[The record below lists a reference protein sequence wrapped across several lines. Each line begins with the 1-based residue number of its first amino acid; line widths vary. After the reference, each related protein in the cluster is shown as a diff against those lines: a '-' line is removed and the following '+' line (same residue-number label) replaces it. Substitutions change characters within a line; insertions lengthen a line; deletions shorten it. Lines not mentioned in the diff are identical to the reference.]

1 MISLG
6 AIEHSSNL
14 SRTSL
19 TGELQFL
26 QKVKVLTL
34 ETKSSK
40 DLIEFTIGIQDF

>member
-26 QKVKVLTL
+26 QKVKVLML

-40 DLIEFTIGIQDF
+40 DLIEFAIGIQDF